1 MKLSSIVCVFDQVI
15 YLKDIEIKWKEK
27 GKLKNAVLM
36 MGMFQTIMMC
46 EHILSKRFS
55 DAGLRDVLIQSG
67 TIAERSIGKVVNGK
81 MYNRGIRTYKLMY
94 ETTMRKVI
102 IEHVEIDEDI
112 YYQVNWRDDLDFKTF
127 WQESCLQKK

>member
-1 MKLSSIVCVFDQVI
+1 
-15 YLKDIEIKWKEK
+15 
-27 GKLKNAVLM
+27 
-36 MGMFQTIMMC
+36 
-46 EHILSKRFS
+46 
-55 DAGLRDVLIQSG
+55 
-67 TIAERSIGKVVNGK
+67 

>member
-1 MKLSSIVCVFDQVI
+1 
-15 YLKDIEIKWKEK
+15 
-27 GKLKNAVLM
+27 
-36 MGMFQTIMMC
+36 
-46 EHILSKRFS
+46 
-55 DAGLRDVLIQSG
+55 
-67 TIAERSIGKVVNGK
+67 

-127 WQESCLQKK
+127 WQESCLQKKQNQFLDPREKLKNSELSQKF

>member
-1 MKLSSIVCVFDQVI
+1 M
-15 YLKDIEIKWKEK
+15 ERE
-27 GKLKNAVLM
+27 KLKNAVLM
-36 MGMFQTIMMC
+36 LGIFQTIMMYG
-46 EHILSKRFS
+46 HILSKRFS

-102 IEHVEIDEDI
+102 IDHVEIDEDI